1 MPDFFIQ
8 KEDICCPLVIQ
19 SIHHKNH
26 ERRFKQI
33 PHNDFILNTLGIKNK
48 IISVEEAEQYDYLN
62 IHQALRP
69 RQYQSST
76 KNVAVILRQTLL
88 TVRFP

>member
-69 RQYQSST
+69 RQYQSFGVHQRKTS
-76 KNVAVILRQTLL
+76 RQFYDKLS
-88 TVRFP
+88 